1 MTTPRIVTP
10 PTRASIPTDAAVV
23 LVHAAIAPVHVEP
36 RVSSGQT
43 TQALAAHPLR
53 ILARHDDDWLR
64 VRGADGYE
72 GWIHRGYVAL
82 PGDLGV
88 TDPTSW
94 PGEARTSLG
103 ASVSQPGGL
112 QRALPLGAWLRP
124 DEEVLAGEALLP
136 RERQARFAPDGAA
149 IARTAVERFAGT
161 PYQWGGL
168 TPWGAD
174 CSGLAQTAFGL
185 HGVPLPRDAYQQAEC
200 GVDAGRDPLALA
212 AGDLL
217 FFSDR
222 PDGHITHVGVAL
234 GERRMVHLALG
245 RGGYA
250 VEDLGDAADGY
261 VAALVRRFV
270 GARRVVGA

>member
-10 PTRASIPTDAAVV
+10 PTRASIPPDAAVV
-23 LVHAAIAPVHVEP
+23 LVHAAIAPVHAEP

-94 PGEARTSLG
+94 PGDARTSLS

-124 DEEVLAGEALLP
+124 DEETLAGEALRP
-136 RERQARFAPDGAA
+136 REREARFAPDGAA

-200 GVDAGRDPLALA
+200 GVDAA
-212 AGDLL
+212 AIPSRSPRATSCSSRTGPMAT
-217 FFSDR
+217 SPTWASPWASGAWCTWR
-222 PDGHITHVGVAL
+222 W
-234 GERRMVHLALG
+234 
-245 RGGYA
+245 
-250 VEDLGDAADGY
+250 DAADTRWRTW
-261 VAALVRRFV
+261 ATHRTATWPR
-270 GARRVVGA
+270 